1 MTVDLSFMSLLIL
14 LVLLTPLALISSKL
28 ELELIKPAG
37 ISIIRMFIQ
46 LNLVGIYLQY
56 IFNLNNNFINFAYV
70 LLMISVASFSALES
84 LNLKLR
90 KNYILIFSSLFVP
103 VIFLVM
109 IFSIFVLKPKPIL
122 DAKYFIPITGMILG
136 NSLKSTIMSL
146 NNFFNIFEK
155 SKNEY
160 IYSIGLGA
168 TRFEA
173 LKNYIKSSI
182 TAVLK
187 PAIVDMATL
196 GIVALPGMMTGQIL
210 GGSSPMKAVKY
221 QIAIMILIFAAKI
234 YNSFLLMYLSSR
246 FFFDDYDMPINSIFK
261 KK

>member
-1 MTVDLSFMSLLIL
+1 MTVDLSLTSLFILLIF
-14 LVLLTPLALISSKL
+14 LVPLAFISHKL
-28 ELELIKPAG
+28 ELKLVKPTS

-56 IFNLNNNFINFAYV
+56 IFNLNNNLINFAYV
-70 LLMISVASFSALES
+70 ILMITVASFSAISS

-90 KNYILIFSSLFVP
+90 KSFLLVFSSLFIPAIFLILIFS
-103 VIFLVM
+103 IF
-109 IFSIFVLKPKPIL
+109 ILKPTPIL

-136 NSLKSTIMSL
+136 NCLKSTIMSL

-155 SKNEY
+155 SENEY

-173 LKNYIKSSI
+173 LKVYIKSSI
-182 TAVLK
+182 TTVLK
-187 PAIVDMATL
+187 PAIADMATL

-234 YNSFLLMYLSSR
+234 YNSFLLMYLSSHI
-246 FFFDDYDMPINSIFK
+246 FFDDYDMPKSSMFK
-261 KK
+261 K